1 MSSILLTGPQQGIL
15 GDVITQTGYS
25 ELGFQYQSGVCLLL
39 FLTRFLLG
47 LVLVNFILLQS
58 NQLQLGLRNILF
70 RLSLQRGTQTAVAA
84 EPGSGASADL
94 IVRQVNLI
102 GKGIVEP
109 ALRVLGEL
117 FIVLMIVITIFL
129 VSPLMLVFM
138 VACISPL
145 VLFYILKFKRITRV
159 YGQVANSA
167 LEGLSVYSVSFASG
181 WRQLGVPTLRHG
193 AGQMLDDAARKFA
206 RSDRL
211 ANLIAA
217 APRFFLELF
226 MAMFLV
232 LAVLFTKTSTVV
244 GVGDLVLIGG
254 ACARLLPII
263 TSISNALIS
272 FQFNRAVIGNVTSQ
286 ICTDDMAVNV
296 NFASLSPAPNP
307 FTDATKAQCLELRSV
322 GYDYGEGGTLFENVS
337 VSLSAGDFLLITG
350 KSGVGK
356 TTLMDII
363 CDLRAPTA
371 GDIFLNGASIEK
383 PGWLAERVFYS
394 PQQPLIIPGSVLKN
408 VTFSREMPKD
418 AERSRALSCIT
429 RVGLLRVIQRLSDG
443 LDSDVGLDGDVLSGG
458 QKQRLALARALYH
471 GAEVFALDE
480 AISGLETDSK
490 HSILRLIKGL
500 SEEGHIV
507 ILISHDVVAEEYATK
522 VLKL

>member
-1 MSSILLTGPQQGIL
+1 M
-15 GDVITQTGYS
+15 
-25 ELGFQYQSGVCLLL
+25 
-39 FLTRFLLG
+39 
-47 LVLVNFILLQS
+47 
-58 NQLQLGLRNILF
+58 
-70 RLSLQRGTQTAVAA
+70 
-84 EPGSGASADL
+84 
-94 IVRQVNLI
+94 
-102 GKGIVEP
+102 
-109 ALRVLGEL
+109 
-117 FIVLMIVITIFL
+117 
-129 VSPLMLVFM
+129 
-138 VACISPL
+138 
-145 VLFYILKFKRITRV
+145 
-159 YGQVANSA
+159 
-167 LEGLSVYSVSFASG
+167 
-181 WRQLGVPTLRHG
+181 PTLRHG

-211 ANLIAA
+211 ASLIAA

-226 MAMFLV
+226 LAMFLV

-272 FQFNRAVIGNVTSQ
+272 FQFNRAVIGKVTSQ
-286 ICTDDMAVNV
+286 ICTDDMAENV
-296 NFASLSPAPNP
+296 KFASLSPAPNP
-307 FTDATKAQCLELRSV
+307 FTEATKAQCLELRSV
-322 GYDYGEGGTLFENVS
+322 GYDYGEGADLFENVS
-337 VSLSAGDFLLITG
+337 VSLSEGDFLLITG

-371 GDIFLNGASIEK
+371 GKIILNGASIEK
-383 PGWLAERVFYS
+383 PGWLAERGFFA
-394 PQQPLIIPGSVLKN
+394 PATPIIPGSVLKN
-408 VTFSREMPKD
+408 VTFSQEVPQD
-418 AERSRALSCIT
+418 AERSRASCIT
-429 RVGLLRVIQRLSDG
+429 RVGLLRVIQRLPDG

-480 AISGLETDSK
+480 AISGLETESK

-500 SEEGHIV
+500 SDEGHIV